1 MKKIIKIGFPIV
13 CVAVIGG
20 TFYLLNKTLDRVN
33 AMNEDAKSN
42 NITNVI
48 NGTSQNLLSQNSLSN
63 SNVSNVSNLITNK
76 VSNITNNTNSV
87 SSSTVLVEDQEKM
100 EAKKLEDKEKVIEL
114 VKKRDGE
121 RRDKVYYTHEGTTE
135 NGKYIVAVRYE
146 ATTEAIIYYEVDL
159 ENEIVN
165 IHY

>member
-1 MKKIIKIGFPIV
+1 MRKIIKIGFPIV

-42 NITNVI
+42 NITNVT
-48 NGTSQNLLSQNSLSN
+48 NNTSQNLLAQNNLSN
-63 SNVSNVSNLITNK
+63 SNVNNVSNAITNK
-76 VSNITNNTNSV
+76 VSNVSNSTNSV
-87 SSSTVLVEDQEKM
+87 STSTVLVEDQEKM

-121 RRDKVYYTHEGTTE
+121 RRDKVYYTHEGTE
-135 NGKYIVAVRYE
+135 NGKYVVAVRYE

-159 ENEIVN
+159 ENEKVD